1 MPARV
6 RVLCLLTLSACSA
19 EIAPPGPTAPVD
31 EPPPLSAAAPLVA
44 GRYELHRLNDR
55 LVPHDFGPLPGRDG
69 RPSACH
75 YVLRLGGLDL
85 TAGGG
90 FELWYEYRCS
100 LTSDQ
105 TVNRQYVAGFYTRPT
120 PGQLRFRPG
129 NNDSLAFS
137 GRAYGDSVV
146 FTWGDDVFGFRRL
159 P

>member
-1 MPARV
+1 MPAHLRALC
-6 RVLCLLTLSACSA
+6 VLIMSACRA
-19 EIAPPGPTAPVD
+19 EIEHPRPT
-31 EPPPLSAAAPLVA
+31 EPPDPPPPVGAAAPLVA

-69 RPSACH
+69 KPSACH
-75 YVLRLGGLDL
+75 YVLRFGALDL

-120 PGQLRFRPG
+120 ADQLRFRPG

-146 FTWGDDVFGFRRL
+146 FTWGADVFGFRRM